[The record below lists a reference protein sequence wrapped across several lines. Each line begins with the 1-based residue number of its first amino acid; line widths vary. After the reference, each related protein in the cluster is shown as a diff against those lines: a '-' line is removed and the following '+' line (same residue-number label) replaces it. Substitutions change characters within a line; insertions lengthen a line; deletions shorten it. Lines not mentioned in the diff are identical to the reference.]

1 MTTTHRNLIIIAL
14 IFFVLGTLTRLL
26 NNLPPSNPYALTKA
40 EEAQIGK
47 PAPMFAFTTLDG
59 ETHQLQDF
67 EGKAVVINFWA
78 TWCPPC
84 VVEFPQMLN
93 LARETHG
100 DAVYIFLSSDA
111 QIPPIERFVDNL
123 KRTQPDEVALNNVF
137 IAQDPGK
144 AVTQTLYQSYR
155 LPETYMLAPDLTVVD
170 KIIGASIIWDTPTVI
185 EKVRGIAKNHVAP
198 NN

>member
-1 MTTTHRNLIIIAL
+1 MRISNKNLIIIAL
-14 IFFVLGTLTRLL
+14 ICFALGTLTRVI
-26 NNLPPSNPYALTKA
+26 NNMPPANPYALSKA

-47 PAPMFAFTTLDG
+47 PAPAFSFTTING
-59 ETHQLQDF
+59 RTRQLQDF

-100 DAVYIFLSSDA
+100 EAVYLFLSSDA
-111 QIPPIERFVDNL
+111 QTPPIERFVENL
-123 KRTQPDEVALNNVF
+123 KRTQPEEVALDNVF

-144 AVTQTLYQSYR
+144 SITQTLYQSYR
-155 LPETYMLAPDLTVVD
+155 LPETYLLSPDLIVAD
-170 KIIGASIIWDTPTVI
+170 KIIGASVIWDAPEMI
-185 EKVRGIAKNHVAP
+185 EKIRRIAKNQ
-198 NN
+198 NETID